1 MSIEPILF
9 YIFSTILVIASA
21 AVVTVRN
28 PVYAALC
35 LVLAFFTCAAVWLM
49 LEAEFLALVLI
60 LVYVGAVMVLF
71 LFVIMMLDINLT
83 RSKEGFI
90 KYLPAGGFVA
100 LLILIEMCVVLGPE
114 NFGIEMTGEPLKH
127 AADYSN
133 TKELGATLYTQYAYP
148 FEIAGALLLLAI
160 VAAIALT
167 MRRRPDSKYQDPAMQ
182 VAVKRND
189 RVRLVKMAG
198 EKKQ

>member
-1 MSIEPILF
+1 MSIEPVLF
-9 YIFSTILVIASA
+9 YIFSTILVIAAA

-35 LVLAFFTCAAVWLM
+35 LVLAFFTCAAIWLM

-71 LFVIMMLDINLT
+71 LFVIMMLDINLA

-100 LLILIEMCVVLGPE
+100 LLIFIEMCIVLGPE
-114 NFGIEMTGEPLKH
+114 NFGIEVTGEPLKH

-133 TKELGATLYTQYAYP
+133 TKELGVTLYTQYVYP

-167 MRRRPDSKYQDPAMQ
+167 MRKRPDSKYQDPAMQ
-182 VAVKRND
+182 VAVRRED
-189 RVRLVKMAG
+189 RVRIVKMAT